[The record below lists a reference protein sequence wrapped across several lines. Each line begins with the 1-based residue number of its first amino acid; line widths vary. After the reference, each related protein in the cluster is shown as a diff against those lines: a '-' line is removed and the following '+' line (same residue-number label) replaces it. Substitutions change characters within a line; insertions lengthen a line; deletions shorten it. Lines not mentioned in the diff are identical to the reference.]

1 MVIQFLHNKSEYNT
15 INKDTE
21 LIVEKTITLKNDC
34 DLVNPYVVLKLDDV
48 LFLSN
53 YAYIPKFKRYYF
65 ITGIEILSKTL
76 VAVSM
81 HVDVLESF
89 KSDILAGTV
98 HITESS
104 DSNTNSY
111 YPKELDSLTSMESH
125 KFISNKELALNPSKV
140 LATLGGV

>member
-1 MVIQFLHNKSEYNT
+1 MVVKFLLNKSEYNT

-21 LIVEKTITLKNDC
+21 LIVEKTITFKNDC
-34 DLVNPYVVLKLDDV
+34 DFVNPYLLLKLDNV

-53 YAYIPKFKRYYF
+53 YVYIPDFKRYYF
-65 ITGIEILSKTL
+65 ITGIEILTKTL
-76 VAVSM
+76 VGVSL

-89 KSDILAGTV
+89 KDNILAGTV

-104 DSNTNSY
+104 NADNY
-111 YPKELDSLTSMESH
+111 YPKELDSLTSITSH
-125 KFISNKELALNPSKV
+125 KFISNKELILNPSKV

>member
-1 MVIQFLHNKSEYNT
+1 MIVKFLKNKSEYNT

-21 LIVEKTITLKNDC
+21 LIVEKTIALKSEC
-34 DLVNPYVVLKLDDV
+34 DIVNLYLLLKLDDN
-48 LFLSN
+48 LYLSN
-53 YAYIPKFKRYYF
+53 YAYIPQFKRYYF
-65 ITGIEILSKTL
+65 ITGIEILTKNL
-76 VAVSM
+76 VGISL

-89 KSDILAGTV
+89 KDDVLAGTV

-104 DSNTNSY
+104 NVDNY

>member
-1 MVIQFLHNKSEYNT
+1 MIVKFLKNKSEYNT

-21 LIVEKTITLKNDC
+21 LIVEKTITLKSEC
-34 DLVNPYVVLKLDDV
+34 DIVNPYLLLKLDDV

-53 YAYIPKFKRYYF
+53 YAYIPQFKRYYF
-65 ITGIEILSKTL
+65 ITGIEILTKNL
-76 VAVSM
+76 VGISL

-89 KSDILAGTV
+89 KSDVLAGTG

-104 DSNTNSY
+104 NADNY

>member
-1 MVIQFLHNKSEYNT
+1 MIVKFLNNKSEYNT

-21 LIVEKTITLKNDC
+21 LIVEKTITLKSEC
-34 DLVNPYVVLKLDDV
+34 DIVNPYLLLKLDDV

-53 YAYIPKFKRYYF
+53 YAYIPQFKRYYF
-65 ITGIEILSKTL
+65 ITGIEILTKNL
-76 VAVSM
+76 VGISL

-89 KSDILAGTV
+89 KSDVLAGTV

-104 DSNTNSY
+104 NADNY
-111 YPKELDSLTSMESH
+111 YPKELDSLTSVTSH

>member
-1 MVIQFLHNKSEYNT
+1 MIVKFLKNKSEYNT

-21 LIVEKTITLKNDC
+21 LIVEKTIILKNDC
-34 DLVNPYVVLKLDDV
+34 DIVNPYLLLKHDNV

-53 YAYIPKFKRYYF
+53 YVYIPDFKRYYF
-65 ITGIEILSKTL
+65 ITGIETL
-76 VAVSM
+76 TKNLVGISL

-89 KSDILAGTV
+89 KDDVLAGTV

-104 DSNTNSY
+104 NGDNY

>member
-15 INKDTE
+15 INKNTE
-21 LIVEKTITLKNDC
+21 LIVEKTIALKNDC

-104 DSNTNSY
+104 NTDNY
-111 YPKELDSLTSMESH
+111 YPKELDSLTSVTSH
-125 KFISNKELALNPSKV
+125 KFISNKELVLNPSKV

>member
-15 INKDTE
+15 INKNIE

>member
-1 MVIQFLHNKSEYNT
+1 MIVKFLKNKSEYNT

-34 DLVNPYVVLKLDDV
+34 DFVNPYLLLKLDDV

-53 YAYIPKFKRYYF
+53 YVYIPNFKRYYF

-76 VAVSM
+76 MGVSL

-104 DSNTNSY
+104 GVDNY
-111 YPKELDSLTSMESH
+111 YPKELDSLTSIESH

>member
-1 MVIQFLHNKSEYNT
+1 MVVKFLLNKSEYNT

-34 DLVNPYVVLKLDDV
+34 DFINPYLILKLDDN
-48 LFLSN
+48 LYLSN
-53 YAYIPKFKRYYF
+53 YVYIPDFKRYYF
-65 ITGIEILSKTL
+65 ITGIEILTKTL
-76 VAVSM
+76 VGVSL

-89 KSDILAGTV
+89 KDNILAGTV

-104 DSNTNSY
+104 NVDNY

-140 LATLGGV
+140 LATFGGA

>member
-21 LIVEKTITLKNDC
+21 LVVEKTITLKNDC

-89 KSDILAGTV
+89 KDNILAGTV

-104 DSNTNSY
+104 GVDNY

>member
-34 DLVNPYVVLKLDDV
+34 DLVNPYVVLKLDNV

-53 YAYIPKFKRYYF
+53 YAYIPQFKRYYF

-76 VAVSM
+76 VGVSL
-81 HVDVLESF
+81 HVDVLEIF
-89 KSDILAGTV
+89 KDNILAGTV

-104 DSNTNSY
+104 NTDNY

>member
-21 LIVEKTITLKNDC
+21 IIVEKTITLKNDC

-98 HITESS
+98 HVTESS
-104 DSNTNSY
+104 NVDNY
-111 YPKELDSLTSMESH
+111 YPKELDSLTSVTSH

>member
-21 LIVEKTITLKNDC
+21 LIVEKTITLKNEC

-81 HVDVLESF
+81 HVDALESF

-104 DSNTNSY
+104 NIDSY

>member
-1 MVIQFLHNKSEYNT
+1 MIVKFLKNKSEYNT

-21 LIVEKTITLKNDC
+21 LIVEKTITLKNEC
-34 DLVNPYVVLKLDDV
+34 DFVNPYLLLKVDDV

-53 YAYIPKFKRYYF
+53 YVYIPDFKRYYF
-65 ITGIEILSKTL
+65 ITGIEILTKTL
-76 VAVSM
+76 VGISL

-89 KSDILAGTV
+89 KNDVLAGTV

-104 DSNTNSY
+104 NVDNY

-125 KFISNKELALNPSKV
+125 KFISNKELALSPRKV
-140 LATLGGV
+140 LATLGGA

>member
-21 LIVEKTITLKNDC
+21 LIVEKTITLKNEC

-65 ITGIEILSKTL
+65 ITGIEILTKTL
-76 VAVSM
+76 VGISL

-89 KSDILAGTV
+89 KDNILAGTV

-104 DSNTNSY
+104 NTDNY
-111 YPKELDSLTSMESH
+111 YPKELDSLTSVTSH
-125 KFISNKELALNPSKV
+125 KFISNKELVLNPSKV

>member
-1 MVIQFLHNKSEYNT
+1 MIVKFLKNKSEYNT

-21 LIVEKTITLKNDC
+21 LIVEKTIALKSEC
-34 DLVNPYVVLKLDDV
+34 DIVNPYLILKFDDN
-48 LFLSN
+48 LSLSN
-53 YAYIPKFKRYYF
+53 YAYIPSFKRYYF
-65 ITGIEILSKTL
+65 ITSIEILTKSL
-76 VAVSM
+76 VGISL

-89 KSDILAGTV
+89 KTDVLAGTV

-104 DSNTNSY
+104 NVDNY

>member
-81 HVDVLESF
+81 HVDALESF
-89 KSDILAGTV
+89 KDDVLAGTV

-104 DSNTNSY
+104 NADNY

>member
-1 MVIQFLHNKSEYNT
+1 MIVKFLKNKSEYNT

-34 DLVNPYVVLKLDDV
+34 DIVNPYLLLKLDDV

-65 ITGIEILSKTL
+65 ITGIEILTKTL
-76 VAVSM
+76 VGISL
-81 HVDVLESF
+81 HVDVLDSF
-89 KSDILAGTV
+89 KDDVLAGTV

>member
-1 MVIQFLHNKSEYNT
+1 MVVKFLLNKSEYNT

-34 DLVNPYVVLKLDDV
+34 DFVNPYLLLKLDDV
-48 LFLSN
+48 LFSSN
-53 YAYIPKFKRYYF
+53 YVYIPDFKRYYF
-65 ITGIEILSKTL
+65 ITGIEILTKTL
-76 VAVSM
+76 VGVSL

-89 KSDILAGTV
+89 KSDILPGTV

-104 DSNTNSY
+104 NTDSY
-111 YPKELDSLTSMESH
+111 YPKELDSLTSVTSH
-125 KFISNKELALNPSKV
+125 KFISNKELVLNPSKV

>member
-1 MVIQFLHNKSEYNT
+1 MIVKFLKNKSEYNT

-21 LIVEKTITLKNDC
+21 LIVEKTIALKSEC
-34 DLVNPYVVLKLDDV
+34 DIVNPYLLLKLDDN
-48 LFLSN
+48 LYLSN
-53 YAYIPKFKRYYF
+53 YAYIPQFKRYYF
-65 ITGIEILSKTL
+65 ITGIEILTKTL
-76 VAVSM
+76 VGISL

-89 KSDILAGTV
+89 KDDVLAGTV

-104 DSNTNSY
+104 NVDNY

>member
-1 MVIQFLHNKSEYNT
+1 MIVKFLKNKSEYNT

-34 DLVNPYVVLKLDDV
+34 DIVNPYLLLKLNDD

-53 YAYIPKFKRYYF
+53 YAYIPDFKRYYF

-89 KSDILAGTV
+89 KDDVLAGTV
-98 HITESS
+98 HITES
-104 DSNTNSY
+104 TNVDNY

>member
-1 MVIQFLHNKSEYNT
+1 MVVKFMLNKSEYNT

-34 DLVNPYVVLKLDDV
+34 DFINPYLLLKLDDV

-53 YAYIPKFKRYYF
+53 YVYIPDFKRYYF
-65 ITGIEILSKTL
+65 ITGIEILTKTL
-76 VAVSM
+76 VGISL

-89 KSDILAGTV
+89 KDNILAGTV

-104 DSNTNSY
+104 NTDNY

-125 KFISNKELALNPSKV
+125 KFISNKELGLNPSKV

>member
-34 DLVNPYVVLKLDDV
+34 DLVNPYVVLKLDNV

-53 YAYIPKFKRYYF
+53 YAYIPQFKRYYF

-76 VAVSM
+76 VGVSL
-81 HVDVLESF
+81 HVDVLETF
-89 KSDILAGTV
+89 KDNILAGTV

-104 DSNTNSY
+104 NTDNY

>member
-1 MVIQFLHNKSEYNT
+1 MIVKFLKNKSEYNT

-21 LIVEKTITLKNDC
+21 LIVEKTIALKSEC
-34 DLVNPYVVLKLDDV
+34 DIVNPYLLLKLDDN
-48 LFLSN
+48 LYLSN
-53 YAYIPKFKRYYF
+53 YAYIPQFKRYYF
-65 ITGIEILSKTL
+65 ITGIEILTKTL
-76 VAVSM
+76 VGISL

-89 KSDILAGTV
+89 KNDVLAGTV

-104 DSNTNSY
+104 NVDNY

>member
-1 MVIQFLHNKSEYNT
+1 MVVKFLLNKSEYNT

-34 DLVNPYVVLKLDDV
+34 DFVNPYLLLKLDDV

-53 YAYIPKFKRYYF
+53 YVYIPDFKRYYF
-65 ITGIEILSKTL
+65 ITGIEILTKTL
-76 VAVSM
+76 VGISL

-89 KSDILAGTV
+89 KDNILAGTV

-104 DSNTNSY
+104 NTDNY

-125 KFISNKELALNPSKV
+125 KFISNKELVMNPSKV

>member
-15 INKDTE
+15 INKNTE

-48 LFLSN
+48 LFSSN

-104 DSNTNSY
+104 NTDNY
-111 YPKELDSLTSMESH
+111 YPKELDSLTSVTSH
-125 KFISNKELALNPSKV
+125 KFISNKELVLNPSKV

>member
-15 INKDTE
+15 INKNTE
-21 LIVEKTITLKNDC
+21 LVVEKTITLKNEC

-89 KSDILAGTV
+89 KSDILTGTV

-104 DSNTNSY
+104 NTDSY

>member
-1 MVIQFLHNKSEYNT
+1 MIVKFLKNKSEYNT

-21 LIVEKTITLKNDC
+21 LIVEKTITLKNEC
-34 DLVNPYVVLKLDDV
+34 DFVNPYLLLKLDDV

-53 YAYIPKFKRYYF
+53 YAYIPSFKRYYF
-65 ITGIEILSKTL
+65 ITGIEILTKTL
-76 VAVSM
+76 VGISL

-89 KSDILAGTV
+89 KNDVLAGTV

-104 DSNTNSY
+104 NADNY
-111 YPKELDSLTSMESH
+111 YPKELDSLTSIESH

>member
-34 DLVNPYVVLKLDDV
+34 DIVNPYLLLKLDDV

-53 YAYIPKFKRYYF
+53 YAYIPNFKRYYF
-65 ITGIEILSKTL
+65 ITGIEILTKTL
-76 VAVSM
+76 VGVSL

-89 KSDILAGTV
+89 KDNILAGTV

-104 DSNTNSY
+104 NTDNY

>member
-1 MVIQFLHNKSEYNT
+1 MIVKFLKNKSEYNT

-21 LIVEKTITLKNDC
+21 LIVEKTIALKSEC
-34 DLVNPYVVLKLDDV
+34 DIVNPYLLLKLDDV

-53 YAYIPKFKRYYF
+53 YAYIPQFKRYYF
-65 ITGIEILSKTL
+65 ITGIEILTKSL
-76 VAVSM
+76 VGISL

-89 KSDILAGTV
+89 KADVLAGTV

-104 DSNTNSY
+104 NADNY

>member
-76 VAVSM
+76 MAVSM

-111 YPKELDSLTSMESH
+111 YPKELDSLTSVTSH
-125 KFISNKELALNPSKV
+125 KFISNKELVLNPSKV

>member
-89 KSDILAGTV
+89 KSDILTGAV

-104 DSNTNSY
+104 NTDSY

>member
-15 INKDTE
+15 INKNTE

-48 LFLSN
+48 LFSSN

-104 DSNTNSY
+104 DTDNY
-111 YPKELDSLTSMESH
+111 YPKELDSLTSVTSH
-125 KFISNKELALNPSKV
+125 KFISNKELVLNPSKV

>member
-1 MVIQFLHNKSEYNT
+1 MIVKFLKNKSEYNT

-21 LIVEKTITLKNDC
+21 LIVEKTIALKSEC
-34 DLVNPYVVLKLDDV
+34 DIVNPYLLLKLDDN
-48 LFLSN
+48 LYLSN
-53 YAYIPKFKRYYF
+53 YAYIPQFKRYYF
-65 ITGIEILSKTL
+65 ITGIEILTKNL
-76 VAVSM
+76 VGISL

-89 KSDILAGTV
+89 KADVLAGTV

-104 DSNTNSY
+104 NVDNY

>member
-34 DLVNPYVVLKLDDV
+34 DLVNPYVVLKLDNV

-53 YAYIPKFKRYYF
+53 YAYIPQFKRYYF

-76 VAVSM
+76 VGVSL

-89 KSDILAGTV
+89 KDNILAGTV

-104 DSNTNSY
+104 NTDNY

-125 KFISNKELALNPSKV
+125 KFISNKELALNPRKV